1 MKNHNLPQHV
11 KTQIEQ
17 IKANL
22 LPQALIP
29 NSRLY
34 RKANLIEAEAVLEYA
49 KSLKRPVCRIPSSEC
64 HFSKTHT
71 PVTRVEID
79 PDLIHVSEV
88 SAKVGVQKS
97 TISGYVQKG
106 KIQGVKINGKLYL
119 RESEVVRLKSI
130 LRAKA
135 INID

>member
-11 KTQIEQ
+11 KTEIEQ

-22 LPQALIP
+22 LPQASIP

-34 RKANLIEAEAVLEYA
+34 RKINLIEAEAVLEYA
-49 KSLKRPVCRIPSSEC
+49 KSLKRPVRKIPSSEC
-64 HFSKTHT
+64 AFSKTLV
-71 PVTRVEID
+71 PVNRIELD
-79 PDLIHVSEV
+79 ADLVHVSEV
-88 SAKVGVQKS
+88 AAKVGIQKS
-97 TISGYVQKG
+97 TISGYVTKG
-106 KIQGVKINGKLYL
+106 KISGEKINGKLYL
-119 RESEVVRLKSI
+119 KESEVIMLKSI